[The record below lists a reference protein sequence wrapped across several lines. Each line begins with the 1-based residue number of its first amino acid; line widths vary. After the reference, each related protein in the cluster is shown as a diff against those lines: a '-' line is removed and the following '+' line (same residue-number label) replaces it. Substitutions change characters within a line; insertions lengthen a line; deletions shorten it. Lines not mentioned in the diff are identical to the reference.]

1 MEDESMSDTFGFTT
15 KVLEKGRILAI
26 DLHGA
31 TDLKASL
38 SSLRTLATTL
48 AGTSVE
54 GLVMDYSRH
63 HVTYDIDGFSEI
75 AKAYC
80 TRFPEG
86 FPVAFVYKP
95 DQVARV
101 IFMTRRLEESG
112 RPSRAFS
119 ANELALEWL
128 QEKLAAAGTATD
140 AVIEAPAMKRRAAG

>member
-1 MEDESMSDTFGFTT
+1 MAETFGFTT

-38 SSLRTLATTL
+38 ASLRTLGTTL
-48 AGTSVE
+48 AGTPVE

-75 AKAYC
+75 ADAYC
-80 TRFPEG
+80 NQFPAG

-119 ANELALEWL
+119 TYELALDWMQQQL
-128 QEKLAAAGTATD
+128 GSPAAEPE
-140 AVIEAPAMKRRAAG
+140 AVPPRKRAAG

>member
-1 MEDESMSDTFGFTT
+1 MSDTFGFTT

-26 DLHGA
+26 NLHGA

-38 SSLRTLATTL
+38 SSLRTLGTTL
-48 AGTSVE
+48 AGTPVE

-63 HVTYDIDGFSEI
+63 HVTYEMDGFSEI
-75 AKAYC
+75 ANAYC
-80 TRFPEG
+80 TRFPAG
-86 FPVAFVYKP
+86 FPVAFVYKS

-119 ANELALEWL
+119 AYEEALEWL
-128 QEKLAAAGTATD
+128 QEQLDAAQMAVDPVVD
-140 AVIEAPAMKRRAAG
+140 AAPAKRRAAG